1 MAKQINPQGYNY
13 GKDPTNSNPFWSE
26 SEIAEKLT
34 ASASVDNTT
43 GTPEVSVST
52 TGYNVDFKFSG
63 LKGERGEKG
72 EQGVP
77 GEKGEQGE
85 RGASGKDGRNGYN
98 VTLDSTGSK
107 ESGTISTILY
117 GYTMENGEYKSVT
130 SYVYNGKKGER
141 GEKGEPGKQ
150 GEQGIPGVAGK
161 DGKDG
166 KDADISSCVT
176 NVSVANGN
184 GKYTIKQT
192 KGTGTGAVES
202 DVGEIA
208 VPDTSNLL
216 AEITDSVTENATD
229 GYDHHVIKETENN
242 GTQNDVGNFYIARK
256 QITELK
262 EDGTFKAVDQNG
274 LKSSGKISLGGGK
287 WNRVTVSDLQNHN
300 YIMARPEQNEE
311 FDIKFGA
318 ISGNLIVTGYG
329 FDSGIYKESLSNR
342 SIGRINLNPTNT
354 LNLEFTGGGYILTG
368 NVRFSSVDRFDMNG
382 LVKAFL
388 NEDLFI
394 TGIVCF
400 APFSGYNT
408 VVNLQSYTST
418 VNNGGYIVTS
428 NGDERIRKN
437 STIEIYEV

>member
-72 EQGVP
+72 EQGTP

-117 GYTMENGEYKSVT
+117 GYTMENGEYKPVT

-141 GEKGEPGKQ
+141 GEKGEQ
-150 GEQGIPGVAGK
+150 GEQGIQGVA
-161 DGKDG
+161 GKDG

-176 NVSVANGN
+176 NVSVTKEGE
-184 GKYTIKQT
+184 KYSIKQT

-202 DVGEIA
+202 EVGEIA
-208 VPDTSNLL
+208 APDTSNLV
-216 AEITDSVTENATD
+216 AEITDSVTEIATD
-229 GYDHHVIKETENN
+229 GYDHHIIKETKNN
-242 GTQNDVGNFYIARK
+242 GTQNNVGNFYIARK
-256 QITELK
+256 QIIGVKSTTLPGYWTNLNCFNFALDTVNQAGNTEELDGGIQIVRLADFSITFPSGSISVESGK
-262 EDGTFKAVDQNG
+262 TYIIICNPTLEYKYTDTDGTIYNTI
-274 LKSSGKISLGGGK
+274 L
-287 WNRVTVSDLQNHN
+287 
-300 YIMARPEQNEE
+300 
-311 FDIKFGA
+311 
-318 ISGNLIVTGYG
+318 GYG
-329 FDSGIYKESLSNR
+329 DSMVLYGTPIIFTYNGSYLSNPK
-342 SIGRINLNPTNT
+342 SLTPFNLS
-354 LNLEFTGGGYILTG
+354 G
-368 NVRFSSVDRFDMNG
+368 M
-382 LVKAFL
+382 FL
-388 NEDLFI
+388 
-394 TGIVCF
+394 
-400 APFSGYNT
+400 
-408 VVNLQSYTST
+408 TST
-418 VNNGGYIVTS
+418 VSVNYPYGNNGLFAEFYVMGNKNQKVTMYS
-428 NGDERIRKN
+428 SDYSKTKDVMLKDLKFELDQNVSAN
-437 STIEIYEV
+437 NVMQYNL

>member
-72 EQGVP
+72 EQGAP

-85 RGASGKDGRNGYN
+85 RGASGTDGRNGYN

-130 SYVYNGKKGER
+130 SYVYNGSKGER
-141 GEKGEPGKQ
+141 GEKGEQ
-150 GEQGIPGVAGK
+150 GEQGIQGIAGK

-166 KDADISSCVT
+166 KDTDISSCVT
-176 NVSVANGN
+176 NVSVTSGN

-202 DVGEIA
+202 EVGEVT

-216 AEITDSVTENATD
+216 AEITDSVTEVTTN

-256 QITELK
+256 QITSLNS
-262 EDGTFKAVDQNG
+262 DGTFTTVDQTG
-274 LKSSGKISLGGGK
+274 AKESGAISLGGGGIDAFK
-287 WNRVTVSDLQNHN
+287 SL
-300 YIMARPEQNEE
+300 
-311 FDIKFGA
+311 DIQPIPITSFTPTPN
-318 ISGNLIVTGYG
+318 NLYVA
-329 FDSGIYKESLSNR
+329 K
-342 SIGRINLNPTNT
+342 IGVAMSFN
-354 LNLEFTGGGYILTG
+354 
-368 NVRFSSVDRFDMNG
+368 
-382 LVKAFL
+382 
-388 NEDLFI
+388 
-394 TGIVCF
+394 
-400 APFSGYNT
+400 
-408 VVNLQSYTST
+408 
-418 VNNGGYIVTS
+418 
-428 NGDERIRKN
+428 N
-437 STIEIYEV
+437 STITANFVYPVLFWRQALSNIIISRSQNDLLYFDNTVKLCFCRFMSYGIGDAEIYGNLFLYYDSSKIQSIKVRSISASVEKIGGLAE

>member
-72 EQGVP
+72 EQGTP
-77 GEKGEQGE
+77 GENGEQGE

-117 GYTMENGEYKSVT
+117 GYTMENGEYKPVT

-141 GEKGEPGKQ
+141 GEKGEQ
-150 GEQGIPGVAGK
+150 GEQGIPGVA
-161 DGKDG
+161 GKDG

-176 NVSVANGN
+176 NVSVTKEGE
-184 GKYTIKQT
+184 KYSIKQT

-202 DVGEIA
+202 EVGGIT
-208 VPDTSNLL
+208 VPDTNNLL

-229 GYDHHVIKETENN
+229 GYDHHIIKETKNN
-242 GTQNDVGNFYIARK
+242 GMQNNVGSFYIARK
-256 QITELK
+256 QITGIKSTTFPGYWTNLDCFNFALDTVNQAGNTEELDRGIQIVRLADLSVTFPSGSISVESGK
-262 EDGTFKAVDQNG
+262 TYIIICNPTLKYKHTDTDGTIYD
-274 LKSSGKISLGGGK
+274 
-287 WNRVTVSDLQNHN
+287 T
-300 YIMARPEQNEE
+300 
-311 FDIKFGA
+311 
-318 ISGNLIVTGYG
+318 ISGYG
-329 FDSGIYKESLSNR
+329 NSM
-342 SIGRINLNPTNT
+342 
-354 LNLEFTGGGYILTG
+354 ILHGTPII
-368 NVRFSSVDRFDMNG
+368 F
-382 LVKAFL
+382 
-388 NEDLFI
+388 
-394 TGIVCF
+394 
-400 APFSGYNT
+400 GYNGSFISNVKSLT
-408 VVNLQSYTST
+408 PYDLSGMFLTST
-418 VNNGGYIVTS
+418 ASINYPYGNNEVFAEFYVMGNKNQKVTMYS
-428 NGDERIRKN
+428 SDGSKTKDVMLKDLTFELDKN
-437 STIEIYEV
+437 VYPHNVMQYNL